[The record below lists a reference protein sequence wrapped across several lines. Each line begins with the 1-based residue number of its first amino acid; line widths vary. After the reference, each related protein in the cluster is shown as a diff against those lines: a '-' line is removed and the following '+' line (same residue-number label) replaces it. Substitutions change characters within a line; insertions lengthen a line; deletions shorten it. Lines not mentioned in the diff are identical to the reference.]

1 MGRWDEWCNM
11 VELQHNKDDYEHVE
25 NKHDHKH
32 KQDDHMHKLQ
42 LAKVIE

>member
-1 MGRWDEWCNM
+1 M
-11 VELQHNKDDYEHVE
+11 VEIQHNKDGYEHVK